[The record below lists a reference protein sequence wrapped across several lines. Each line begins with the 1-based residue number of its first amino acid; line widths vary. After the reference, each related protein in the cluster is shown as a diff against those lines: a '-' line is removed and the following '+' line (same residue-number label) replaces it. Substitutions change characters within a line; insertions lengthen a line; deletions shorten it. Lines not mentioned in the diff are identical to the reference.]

1 MRHLAAAMAALLIAG
16 SAQAR
21 DLTVVGFGGG
31 FQDNARKDLFQAYAK
46 ETGQPVRD
54 DVYNG
59 EMAKIYAMSKA
70 GSVDWDVVMVEAP
83 ELARG
88 CEDGVFDRL
97 DWSVID
103 RAKFVPGG
111 TGTCGAGAV
120 GWGVALFYDQS
131 KIPNGPKNYAQLW
144 DTKAFPGKRLLRYG
158 AKMTL
163 EIALMADGVASPDVY
178 KVLAT
183 REGQDRAFAKLDAIK
198 PDLMFWRSGTQ
209 PLQLVG
215 SSDVTYAVGYVGRT
229 YNATKEGR
237 PYPLMWN
244 TLLYSFDSWA
254 VVKGTP
260 READAMKLIAYMTNP
275 KPLLALSKDWPISPA
290 TAAVADDAGV
300 RERNPGMVANHTA
313 EGLFID
319 TDFWVEHGDDLE
331 KRFVAWS
338 AQQ

>member
-1 MRHLAAAMAALLIAG
+1 MRHLAATIAALLIAG

-21 DLTVVGFGGG
+21 DLTVVAGGGG

-54 DVYNG
+54 DVYNN
-59 EMAKIYAMSKA
+59 EMAKIYAMSKS

-88 CEDGVFDRL
+88 CEDGVFAKL

-111 TGTCGAGAV
+111 TSTCGAGAV

-131 KIPNGPKNYAQLW
+131 KIANGPKDYAQLW

-158 AKMTL
+158 AKTTL
-163 EIALMADGVASPDVY
+163 EIALMADGVAGPDVY
-178 KVLAT
+178 KTLAT

-198 PDLMFWRSGTQ
+198 PDLMFWRAGTQ

-215 SSDVTYAVGYVGRT
+215 SGDVTYAVGFVGRT
-229 YNATKEGR
+229 YNATKEGK

-254 VVKGTP
+254 VVRGTP
-260 READAMKLIAYMTNP
+260 READAMRLVSYMTDA
-275 KPLLALSKDWPISPA
+275 KPLLNLSRDWPISPA
-290 TAAVADDAGV
+290 NAAVANDAEV
-300 RERNPGMVANHTA
+300 RARNPGMVSNHT
-313 EGLFID
+313 EDGLFID
-319 TDFWVEHGDDLE
+319 TDFWVEHGEDLE
-331 KRFVAWS
+331 KRFTAW
-338 AQQ
+338 AAR